1 MQVRAIKARIF
12 TEGEDLIPFIRT
24 YIPTLVDG
32 SILFVTSKIVALSEN
47 RTAPVA
53 DKTRLITQESEWAV
67 PTKYAWLTI
76 KDGTVMATAGI
87 DESNADGKLILLP
100 KDSFTTADVLR
111 KELLKVYTI
120 KRLGVVITDSRV
132 LPLRAGVTGVAVG
145 YAGFKGVRDYRG
157 SSDIF
162 GRKLKMT
169 QVNIA
174 DALATFGVL
183 VMGEGDEQSPLA
195 IVKNAPVIFSQKV
208 DRSELKIDIKDD
220 LYRPLFEN
228 LPKKYREYRE
238 Y

>member
-1 MQVRAIKARIF
+1 MQVRAIKTRIF
-12 TEGEDLIPFIRT
+12 KEGEDLIPFIRT
-24 YIPTLVDG
+24 YTPALVDG

-53 DKTRLITQESEWAV
+53 DKTRLITQESGWAV

-111 KELLKVYTI
+111 KKLLKVYNI

-145 YAGFKGVRDYRG
+145 YAGFKGVMDYRG
-157 SSDIF
+157 QTDIF

-169 QVNIA
+169 QVNVA
-174 DALATFGVL
+174 DALATFAVL
-183 VMGEGDEQSPLA
+183 TMGEGNEQRPLA
-195 IVKNAPVIFSQKV
+195 VVSGAPVIFVEKV
-208 DRSELKIDIKDD
+208 NRNELKIDIQDD

-228 LPKKYREYRE
+228 LPKK
-238 Y
+238 